1 MVYPWDLY
9 WDLYVGSI
17 LFSIKTLAMLFLQKH
32 VNIAAYADD
41 NTPYFFDKNP
51 KVFLSKLQICALKML
66 ECFSNIY
73 MKMNSD

>member
-1 MVYPWDLY
+1 
-9 WDLYVGSI
+9 
-17 LFSIKTLAMLFLQKH
+17 MLFLQKH

-51 KVFLSKLQICALKML
+51 EVFLSKLQICALKML